1 MNKTITGY
9 KFIKQDMNSIKGG
22 TKWRLKQWKKHKGE
36 INLCQKGFHATR
48 TALQSLDYPYGPRW
62 FIVEA
67 KGEFKEKKDDKF
79 VASEMRLVKELP
91 TKKIAVEF
99 AIKCAKRCLKN
110 FEKEYPEDKRPREAI
125 EATKNWLKKP
135 TKKNGSAAR
144 FAAESAW
151 SAAWSARSAGS
162 AARSARSA
170 AESAAMSAWSAAM
183 SAAESARSARSAGSA
198 ARSAGSAAWSAR
210 SARSAAESAAMFA
223 EKNWQ
228 GRILNKI
235 IKGHLK

>member
-62 FIVEA
+62 F
-67 KGEFKEKKDDKF
+67 
-79 VASEMRLVKELP
+79 
-91 TKKIAVEF
+91 TVEF